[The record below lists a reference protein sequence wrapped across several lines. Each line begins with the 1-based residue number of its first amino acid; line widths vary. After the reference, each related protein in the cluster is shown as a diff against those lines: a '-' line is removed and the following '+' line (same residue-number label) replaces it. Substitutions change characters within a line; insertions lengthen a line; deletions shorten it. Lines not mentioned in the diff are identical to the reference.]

1 MYLKM
6 NPDKHENGVRVPSCN
21 KLVHVLYNE
30 VMHPILKNEDAL
42 AGKLKRIL
50 QISLNNSCGYPY
62 FHVDN
67 YTEGF
72 FQDHMTRL
80 YELGYENAVIWFEGN
95 WPRGQ
100 SFEDELVD
108 VITNTWDKTKWLA
121 AGHILH
127 RGTDAPQWHEQ
138 CIVLNL
144 RTFVPVSR
152 FFTTLTWKGP
162 GGLLDSF
169 KNSFVASTEHMHD
182 DYTPLWVSSWDT
194 ENLPDNDRCIAHDPP
209 LSMDNSFFNILFPV
223 AFNRELIIYNLPYN
237 VREEKNC
244 CYIEDDLE
252 FTKEWF
258 FDYDF
263 NTRLSL
269 DESRS
274 YGYERVHEDKNDLFQ
289 YKVMDTHIMY
299 VTNTE
304 TVPADNNIVPIDT
317 LVVPCSGLHQY
328 KHISNNRDTIKR
340 ILWTDFSPFGIGW
353 QEFVL
358 KNWDGKDFDKFY
370 KDNFNVITDLGLP
383 SEEFINYDEQNT
395 LDFIESYENE
405 EDWLE
410 HWDFI
415 RTLDHQF
422 VKIDVVKEW
431 KRLSELVGKDHSALL
446 QLSNIWQYEIN
457 YVNSPDFDAQLAFL
471 NLFNELLKNNKN
483 IYFSGDTP
491 GGEHYHYK
499 NMRTLPGIF

>member
-1 MYLKM
+1 MYLKIK
-6 NPDKHENGVRVPSCN
+6 PELKDN
-21 KLVHVLYNE
+21 KIVHVFFNE
-30 VMHPILKNEDAL
+30 VLHPALENEDAL
-42 AGKLKRIL
+42 AGKLKKL
-50 QISLNNSCGYPY
+50 MQININNSTEYSFLHCDR
-62 FHVDN
+62 FS
-67 YTEGF
+67 EGF
-72 FQDHMTRL
+72 FGDAIRHL
-80 YELGYENAVIWFEGN
+80 CILGYQNAVIWYDGN
-95 WPRGQ
+95 WP
-100 SFEDELVD
+100 SETEFDKE
-108 VITNTWDKTKWLA
+108 VINAIDNKWNNTDWLA
-121 AGHILH
+121 AGHIIQ
-127 RGTDAPQWHEQ
+127 RDNDAPQWHEQ
-138 CIVLNL
+138 CVVLNL
-144 RTFVPVSR
+144 KAFEPLIPQFESANEVEDQ
-152 FFTTLTWKGP
+152 
-162 GGLLDSF
+162 LDQYPSY
-169 KNSFVASTEHMHD
+169 KTSLEHMHD
-182 DYTPLWVSSWDT
+182 NYTPTWVASNEAVTHGREEQKSKP
-194 ENLPDNDRCIAHDPP
+194 EILEDNFLNA
-209 LSMDNSFFNILFPV
+209 LFLV
-223 AFNRELIIYNLPYN
+223 AFKNGLTIHNLDHDI
-237 VREEKNC
+237 RQGKIC
-244 CYIEDDLE
+244 CYIEDDME

-274 YGYERVHEDKNDLFQ
+274 FGYDKVSDDKRELFQ

-304 TVPADNNIVPIDT
+304 DVPFGDSIGIDT

-383 SEEFINYDEQNT
+383 SEEFINYDKENA
-395 LDFIESYENE
+395 LDFVESYENE

-431 KRLSELVGKDHSALL
+431 RRLSELVGKDHVALL

-457 YVNSPDFDAQLAFL
+457 YINSPDFDAQVAFVD
-471 NLFNELLKNNKN
+471 LFNELLQNNKT

-491 GGEHYHYK
+491 GGDFFEQK
-499 NMRTLPGIF
+499 NMRTLPGII